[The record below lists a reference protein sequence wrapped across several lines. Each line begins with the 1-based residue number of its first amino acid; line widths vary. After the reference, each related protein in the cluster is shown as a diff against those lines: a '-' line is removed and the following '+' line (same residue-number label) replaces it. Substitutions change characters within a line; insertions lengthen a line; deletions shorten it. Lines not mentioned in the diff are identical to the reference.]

1 MPGSAEFHDHIRPIL
16 ENYCFDCHGDGA
28 KKGNVA
34 FDELKSDQSILGNT
48 DLWWKVLKNLRAD
61 MMPPAKK
68 PRPSAA
74 QEQEIA
80 RWVKSA
86 VFHVDPAN
94 PDPGQVTVR
103 RLNRV
108 EYHNTIRDLMGTNYD
123 TQTEFPPDD
132 TGYGFDTIGDVLTL
146 PPMLLE
152 KYMIAAEKIVA
163 EAVPEKK
170 DEATGVGHRRGD
182 GGGAFLAALSLS
194 RGGNRNQRQ

>member
-1 MPGSAEFHDHIRPIL
+1 M
-16 ENYCFDCHGDGA
+16 
-28 KKGNVA
+28 
-34 FDELKSDQSILGNT
+34 
-48 DLWWKVLKNLRAD
+48 
-61 MMPPAKK
+61 
-68 PRPSAA
+68 
-74 QEQEIA
+74 
-80 RWVKSA
+80 
-86 VFHVDPAN
+86 
-94 PDPGQVTVR
+94 TVR

-170 DEATGVGHRRGD
+170 DEANAKRYARFFPGEIPAGSKERRAYARADIGGFRHAKPSGD
-182 GGGAFLAALSLS
+182 PWT
-194 RGGNRNQRQ
+194 RRH